1 MTRARLI
8 ILCLGLGCA
17 TSSSSEHLAYVPS
30 PEAVIKPQELIERII
45 TATPG
50 ATVTFEDAFFVVHE
64 HGTAEPT
71 RQMVRYDGLDKV
83 ELFSQ
88 TNDGVKVFGV
98 VLTDKKQ
105 RSMFQWATK
114 SRGDA
119 QKLADAISVLA
130 SSRVQDHDKKP

>member
-1 MTRARLI
+1 MNRARLFV
-8 ILCLGLGCA
+8 LCLGLGCA

-30 PEAVIKPQELIERII
+30 PEAVVKPQELIERII

-50 ATVTFEDAFFVVHE
+50 ASVSFEDAFFVVHE
-64 HGTAEPT
+64 HDSGEPT
-71 RQMVRYDGLDKV
+71 RQMVRYEALDKV

-98 VLTDKKQ
+98 VLTDKRLKP
-105 RSMFQWATK
+105 MFQWATK
-114 SRGDA
+114 SKADA